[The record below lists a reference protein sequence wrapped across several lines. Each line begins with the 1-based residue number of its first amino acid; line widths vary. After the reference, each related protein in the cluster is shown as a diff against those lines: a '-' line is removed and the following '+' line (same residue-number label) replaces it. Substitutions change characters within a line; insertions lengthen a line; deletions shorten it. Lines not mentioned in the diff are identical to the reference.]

1 MEQIHSALHTRLSD
15 TSHVGDVKVLLPK
28 EWYIKNPPSHIAQ
41 LAISFNCICQM
52 CCFKLKPET
61 NVYVL
66 SHEAVVN
73 YQQSI
78 FLAWMRT
85 TVADIVARLKCGFD
99 LPTTLLKPSGPL
111 HPEKQQGNSDQAD
124 AQSSSSFT
132 KLAGGYPYKVH
143 TTCGLVCTACLTFCI
158 TGTRAEQGNSE
169 AGDKCKPLM
178 LRQQSSHFCIG
189 RESTKVCYP
198 SPSWTSWTIYSMLLS
213 LASLV
218 LSLTS
223 LLKIASS

>member
-1 MEQIHSALHTRLSD
+1 MPSTVLTCSLTTRVVQVSHLIEHHRQLWALLSGALLHTLLSRNTKKMVLTTMEQIHSALHTRLSD

-52 CCFKLKPET
+52 CCFKLKSGT

-66 SHEAVVN
+66 SNEAVVH
-73 YQQSI
+73 YEQSI
-78 FLAWMRT
+78 FLSWMRT

-111 HPEKQQGNSDQAD
+111 HPEKQQGNSDQASD

-143 TTCGLVCTACLTFCI
+143 TTCGLCLHCMSDI
-158 TGTRAEQGNSE
+158 LHYSHKGRTR
-169 AGDKCKPLM
+169 K
-178 LRQQSSHFCIG
+178 LR
-189 RESTKVCYP
+189 
-198 SPSWTSWTIYSMLLS
+198 SWR
-213 LASLV
+213 
-218 LSLTS
+218 
-223 LLKIASS
+223 